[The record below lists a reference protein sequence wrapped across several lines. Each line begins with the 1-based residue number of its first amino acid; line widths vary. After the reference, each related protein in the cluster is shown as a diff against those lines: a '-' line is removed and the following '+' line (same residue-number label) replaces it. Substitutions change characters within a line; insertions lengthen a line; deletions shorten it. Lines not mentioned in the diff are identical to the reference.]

1 MKFWA
6 GRLKLRLKAGSVTE
20 QKVARIAFTTSETK
34 HPLFLSG
41 KATKSMGHL
50 GATTVSLA
58 VTGVEVGQLLQNQL
72 HPQLQGM
79 AQRGGRDLNVTIN
92 IIIGNDASD
101 KVNRSY
107 LMFHV
112 TDKSKGTVTFHLL
125 HTQVYYRL
133 FDFNNNMWNCGI
145 HQDNVWCSKTP
156 VNLLKG

>member
-1 MKFWA
+1 
-6 GRLKLRLKAGSVTE
+6 
-20 QKVARIAFTTSETK
+20 
-34 HPLFLSG
+34 
-41 KATKSMGHL
+41 MGHL

-133 FDFNNNMWNCGI
+133 FDFNNNM
-145 HQDNVWCSKTP
+145 
-156 VNLLKG
+156 